1 MNTYIMSGDTVHL
14 KINIKL
20 SVQYNQRII
29 TYISKLHL
37 HIIPFTLIG
46 INTSIQKV
54 SQTANVIH
62 TTIDTKRIIK
72 NTRFAQFTPSFI

>member
-1 MNTYIMSGDTVHL
+1 MSGDTVHL
-14 KINIKL
+14 KINVKL
-20 SVQYNQRII
+20 SVQFNQRII

-54 SQTANVIH
+54 SQTANSIH
-62 TTIDTKRIIK
+62 TTTDTKIIIK
-72 NTRFAQFTPSFI
+72 NARFAQSTPSFM

>member
-1 MNTYIMSGDTVHL
+1 MSGDTLHL

-20 SVQYNQRII
+20 SVEYNQRII

-62 TTIDTKRIIK
+62 TTIDTKRMIK
-72 NTRFAQFTPSFI
+72 NARFAQSTPSFM

>member
-1 MNTYIMSGDTVHL
+1 MSGDTVHL

-46 INTSIQKV
+46 INTNIQKV
-54 SQTANVIH
+54 SQTANSIH
-62 TTIDTKRIIK
+62 TTTDTKRMIK
-72 NTRFAQFTPSFI
+72 NARFAQSTPSFM